1 MTPEELDEA
10 MGVLRLNAQRLALR
24 VGVTDR
30 TVRRWLDGTR
40 NIPPPVEKLVNLW
53 LANPSLAAIFG
64 IRPDGLPD

>member
-10 MGVLRLNAQRLALR
+10 MGVLGVNAQRLALR

-40 NIPPPVEKLVNLW
+40 NIPPPVEILINVW
-53 LANPSLAAIFG
+53 LMHPAKHERLNP
-64 IRPDGLPD
+64 